1 MADSGFDFGAAALGL
16 QSFGAVNSAIGSYYA
31 ARSKE
36 SSLRFAA
43 DMADINARI
52 AENAAQADLL
62 AGQRQVASSTMRYGQ
77 LKGTQRAS
85 MAANGIDL
93 GEGNAAEVQATTDI
107 FKDLDK
113 NQLEINALQ
122 SAIGRRTEA
131 MNYRV
136 NAIMNRGMAAGV
148 NAPLSGGKTLLDGAT
163 LVASSWYQYNKTK

>member
-1 MADSGFDFGAAALGL
+1 MDLGL
-16 QSFGAVNSAIGSYYA
+16 LSVGMQGMGAVNSAIGSYYA

-62 AGQRQVASSTMRYGQ
+62 AGQRQVASSTMQYGQ

-122 SAIGRRTEA
+122 SALGHRNEA
-131 MNYRV
+131 TNYRV
-136 NAIMNRGMAAGV
+136 SAIMNRGTADGISAPFAGF
-148 NAPLSGGKTLLDGAT
+148 STLLGNAGT
-163 LVASSWYQYNKTK
+163 VASSWYQYNKTK